1 MLWLNFP
8 TRTNLEAGPRLKEIE
23 ESLIEVSVNDQQ
35 EKRDNIKKMLT
46 EKNLK

>member
-1 MLWLNFP
+1 MLRLNFLAM
-8 TRTNLEAGPRLKEIE
+8 TYLEAGPRLKEIE

-46 EKNLK
+46 EKSLK